1 MMREG
6 IMAQRRSENAEI
18 NKILQELNRL
28 YFLVSDP
35 SMADEIN
42 ISDYQILHVG
52 NVAARCCNDI
62 YTTTEL
68 LGHSGTT
75 HPRLHVIIDL

>member
-1 MMREG
+1 
-6 IMAQRRSENAEI
+6 
-18 NKILQELNRL
+18 
-28 YFLVSDP
+28 
-35 SMADEIN
+35 MADEIN

-62 YTTTEL
+62 FTTTEL